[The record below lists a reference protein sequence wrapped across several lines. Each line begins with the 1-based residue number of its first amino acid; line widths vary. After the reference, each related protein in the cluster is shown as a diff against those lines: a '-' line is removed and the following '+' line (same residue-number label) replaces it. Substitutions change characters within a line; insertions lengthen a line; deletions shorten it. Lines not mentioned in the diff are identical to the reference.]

1 MPRTPLTAALIL
13 VVAVSTAAAQ
23 EQQAPQAA
31 EDPVI
36 ATVDGAEIRR
46 SDVIA
51 SVETLPP
58 QLQQMPLQAIYPLLV
73 DRLIDA
79 RLLVGEAERR
89 NLADRPEVAEVIEEA
104 MARARDQVLRI
115 ALLQNA
121 VEDGVTEERLRE
133 RYEELRQEED
143 FAYDEVRARH
153 ILVADEETAREVI
166 ARLDEDA
173 DFAELVAEHSTEP
186 GAAERGGDLG
196 YFRREQMVPEFATAA
211 FELEPGE
218 ITREPVQT
226 QFGYHVI
233 KVEDRRSVERSF
245 EEVEQQL
252 RQEVAQGVVGDLVEG
267 LRGQAAIERFSLEG
281 APAPQ
286 PEGQGQGGTGQGG

>member
-13 VVAVSTAAAQ
+13 VAAVSTAAAQ
-23 EQQAPQAA
+23 EQRATQAA
-31 EDPVI
+31 EDPVV

-58 QLQQMPLQAIYPLLV
+58 QLQQMPLTAIYPLLV

-104 MARARDQVLRI
+104 MARAREQVLRI

-121 VEDGVTEERLRE
+121 VEEGVTEERLRD

-153 ILVADEETAREVI
+153 ILVEDEETAREVI

-173 DFAELVAEHSTEP
+173 DFAELVAEYSTEP

-196 YFRREQMVPEFATAA
+196 YFRREQMVPAFATAA

-252 RQEVAQGVVGDLVEG
+252 RQAAG
-267 LRGQAAIERFSLEG
+267 LD
-281 APAPQ
+281 
-286 PEGQGQGGTGQGG
+286 